1 MRRSILLL
9 VLIVICVSAKTQNSS
24 NLDQYVEWI
33 DISGLTPKYKSC
45 LIYESDHYLNFRVR
59 DNIYLHEFYFG
70 KSNKQSI
77 HNIIYGNADISSK
90 RQQIM
95 YIVDAAI
102 HEIMEGTGIVDR
114 SGNDEPTNEQDIHKY
129 IAKDYHRGRYVS
141 LQDIFAQQNKTT
153 ETQRPAQVQDYYY
166 DNSAPDDLLDNIEV
180 TAQRRDDYYREHPE
194 SEIGQEYIDGEAF
207 PNNSTDYSQST
218 VYGQGDYIIQ
228 DTPNNQNLEAYPNE
242 KDQISDN
249 ASIESLITNL
259 LGNIE
264 GYAESIITILI
275 VLFIGKW
282 LLTAVFFGKPRE
294 KSHSEKLY
302 EDGAW
307 FHDNHKEI

>member
-24 NLDQYVEWI
+24 NIDQYIEWT

-45 LIYESDHYLNFRVR
+45 LIYESDNYINFRVR

-77 HNIIYGNADISSK
+77 HNIIYGNADIGSR

-114 SGNDEPTNEQDIHKY
+114 SGNDEPTNEQDIYKY

-141 LQDIFAQQNKTT
+141 LQDFFAQQNKS
-153 ETQRPAQVQDYYY
+153 ETQRPAHVQEDYYY
-166 DNSAPDDLLDNIEV
+166 DNSVTDDLLDNIEV
-180 TAQRRDDYYREHPE
+180 TAQHRDDFFREHPE
-194 SEIGQEYIDGEAF
+194 SEIEQECIEGEAF
-207 PNNSTDYSQST
+207 PNNSTGYSQST